1 MVALCFSYPQTI
13 FTSNNQNIQ
22 MILLEESWVALF
34 EIVNFVSKIVIIVYE
49 TVSSACCGVEIE

>member
-34 EIVNFVSKIVIIVYE
+34 EIVNLVSKIVIIVYE
-49 TVSSACCGVEIE
+49 AVSSACCGVEIE

>member
-1 MVALCFSYPQTI
+1 MVALCFSHPQTI

-34 EIVNFVSKIVIIVYE
+34 EIVNLVSKIVIIVYE